1 MTDRPFTAASFNQYL
16 KENKLMG
23 TRCPHCNQ
31 VFLPPRA
38 ICPVCHGS
46 DLVWTEVSSQ
56 GTLAAFTSVYVGP
69 TFMNDEGYSRDN
81 PYCTG
86 IVELE
91 GGARISARI
100 LDVDASDASSIAIG
114 TRLKAAF
121 LERGQGEETVTYLA
135 FKPV

>member
-16 KENKLMG
+16 KEKKLMG
-23 TRCPHCNQ
+23 SRCPHCDQ

-46 DLVWTEVSSQ
+46 DLVWSEVSSE
-56 GTLAAFTSVYVGP
+56 GTLAAFTSIYVGP
-69 TFMNDEGYSRDN
+69 TFMNDEGYSRDK

-91 GGARISARI
+91 GGVRISARI

-114 TRLKAAF
+114 TRLKVAF